1 MMLIQAFLHLCQC
14 RLWPLYTIIFM
25 VKGIEMV
32 KYSSNNNTH
41 NESQSR
47 LFVSHFER
55 TSPVNIIPH
64 TYVLIYYYVFL
75 MFVR

>member
-1 MMLIQAFLHLCQC
+1 
-14 RLWPLYTIIFM
+14 M

-64 TYVLIYYYVFL
+64 TYVLIYYYVLLLCILNVCSMTWFL
-75 MFVR
+75 KVLFVFLLLSRWN